1 VTPKCSVTRTLSG
14 VHRLMLWSRRH
25 GLIVDGLLALVLFT
39 GGGVGADHRQLVPRL
54 GFAAVMCGAL
64 VVRRRYPVPVFV
76 VVAVTAGAQYVAG
89 TRVQAFDLAILVA
102 LYTVAARCSR
112 RDTILA
118 AIVVEVGIIM
128 AAFPWSGRPALGL
141 VGPTVVAAAGAALG
155 ANLRV
160 RRAYLAELEARAER
174 LERERDQQAQ
184 LAASAERARI
194 ARELHDIVAHHVS
207 VMVAQADGASFAI
220 DRDAARARRAME
232 VVAQTGREA
241 LAEMRRLLG
250 VLRPAPGEDEV
261 APQPG
266 VDQLEELV
274 EKVRHAGLPVELR
287 VNGTPPP
294 MPAGLELAAYR
305 VVQEALTNT
314 MKHGGP
320 NTNARVEV
328 AYRTDG
334 IEIRVADAG
343 PPPVAPAPNRSAGP
357 GQGIVGMRERAAVY
371 GGEIRVGSRPEGGYE
386 VLASFPLEGSSR

>member
-1 VTPKCSVTRTLSG
+1 
-14 VHRLMLWSRRH
+14 MLWSRRH
-25 GLIVDGLLALVLFT
+25 ALLVDGLLALVLFT
-39 GGGVGADHRQLVPRL
+39 GGVGADHSQLFPRL
-54 GFAAVMCGAL
+54 VFAAVMCGAI
-64 VVRRRYPVPVFV
+64 VVRRPYPIPVFV
-76 VVAVTAGAQYVAG
+76 VVVAATAGAQYIAG
-89 TRVQAFDLAILVA
+89 SPVQAYDLAILVA

-118 AIVVEVGIIM
+118 AIVVEVGVIM
-128 AAFPWSGRPALGL
+128 AALPWTGRPARSL
-141 VGPTVVAAAGAALG
+141 VGPTVVAAAAAVLG

-160 RRAYLAELEARAER
+160 RRAYLAELEARAAR

-184 LAASAERARI
+184 IAASAERARI

-220 DRDAARARRAME
+220 DRDTDRARRAME

-250 VLRPAPGEDEV
+250 VLRPSPGEDEV
-261 APQPG
+261 GPQPG

-274 EKVRHAGLPVELR
+274 EKVRHTGLPVELR
-287 VNGTPPP
+287 VDGTPPP

-314 MKHGGP
+314 IKHGGP

-328 AYRTDG
+328 VYRPDG

-343 PPPVAPAPNRSAGP
+343 PASPVAADSSHSPGP
-357 GQGIVGMRERAAVY
+357 GQGILGMRERAAVY
-371 GGEIRVGSRPEGGYE
+371 GGQIRAGSRPEGGYE
-386 VLASFPLEGSSR
+386 VLASFPLEGTHR